1 MWYYKNS
8 YFSGGFCENKDVEN
22 TENNIIYDNIDSVN
36 TDEKAKET
44 LDKLDKISDK
54 MDNVMNSPKFDNILL
69 YIVLIGSVVSLI
81 FKETKKKK

>member
-1 MWYYKNS
+1 MTRLTI
-8 YFSGGFCENKDVEN
+8 
-22 TENNIIYDNIDSVN
+22 TENNIIYDNLN
-36 TDEKAKET
+36 KEDEKAKET